1 MVNFQKLSSIVVFT
15 VSFSFQGLATAE
27 GLNFS
32 KVRNLLNDEVYIHSS
47 TPLTI
52 YQFFASWCIGCSETM
67 KSIEKYTL
75 PKAGSGLSY
84 RVVSIDEKRSDG
96 VEYYNKKI
104 KGKVDRIDA
113 FLWDPTL
120 SLADK
125 LKIDTIPFVALVD
138 AGGNVLWSHTGE
150 MKEKATIQL
159 RALVESHIEKLKNQ
173 PNDTAQKSSV
183 TVVTQQQQQPQT
195 TKVES
200 SKKEKSLKL
209 KNSPSA
215 PTRKSSPSP
224 VSGSTKEKSPISS
237 EKKQ

>member
-1 MVNFQKLSSIVVFT
+1 M
-15 VSFSFQGLATAE
+15 VSFRSISRITFLYLLVSSQSMFAAD

-32 KVRNLLNDEVYIHSS
+32 KVKNLLSEDVYVHSS

-75 PKAGSGLSY
+75 PKEGSGLSY

-104 KGKVDRIDA
+104 KGKVERIDA

-138 AGGNVLWSHTGE
+138 AGGAVLWSHTGE
-150 MKEKATIQL
+150 MKEKGTIQL
-159 RALVESHIEKLKNQ
+159 RALVESHLEKM
-173 PNDTAQKSSV
+173 KSRTSDSDKKT
-183 TVVTQQQQQPQT
+183 TVNVVDDSAKKPL
-195 TKVES
+195 VS
-200 SKKEKSLKL
+200 PVVDSGSKKSPAGTTRSEKVPVIKKDKSLV
-209 KNSPSA
+209 PA
-215 PTRKSSPSP
+215 
-224 VSGSTKEKSPISS
+224 
-237 EKKQ
+237 EKKK